1 MRFLHNII
9 RFPGCGL
16 FDAQGSRV
24 IEHLETGAVHGILL
38 CSRVRLDVGHI
49 TQACVIHFARGL
61 GLGTL
66 MLRSSAQELAQRG
79 FSRLSLTVTEGNRSA
94 AALYRR
100 LGFVDQHS
108 FDAMVWTRPPH
119 RPRV

>member
-1 MRFLHNII
+1 
-9 RFPGCGL
+9 
-16 FDAQGSRV
+16 
-24 IEHLETGAVHGILL
+24 
-38 CSRVRLDVGHI
+38 
-49 TQACVIHFARGL
+49 VIHFARGL